1 MLLKYFYDNK
11 LAHASYLVGC
21 QATGEAAVVDPARDV
36 SQYIQAAEENGMK
49 IVAAIET
56 HIHADYVSG
65 IRELAHRKGAKLYVS
80 GEGGPDWSYPYVA
93 QYDHQILKHG
103 DTWKIGNIIFEAMHT
118 PGHTP
123 EHMSYMITD
132 SAGADKPMGV
142 FTGDFIFVGDVG
154 RPDLLEEAAGIK
166 DTKLEAAHQ
175 MYQSIQAFKEQPDYL
190 QIWPAHGAGSAC
202 GKSLGA
208 VPSSTLGYEKMFNW
222 AFSYDDESR
231 FIDILLSDQ
240 PAPPAYFAQMKRINR
255 EGPALMD
262 NLSDV
267 IHLDYKDFSTLL
279 SEKQWIVDTRSQ
291 EEYVKRHIVGTV
303 GIPQNDKFTSYSG
316 WVLPY
321 DKPVYLIVEQAKLD
335 EALYDLRYI
344 GIDSVAGYVAP
355 DIMEK
360 VATESQ
366 HVNLITPDEI
376 ADKVKNKQV
385 QIIDVRNDQ
394 EYDAGHIPAA
404 LNISLGELEAKY
416 NQIPESDQEK
426 LVVCRS
432 GGRSFVAATMLR
444 KHGFKNVMNL
454 AGGMQAW
461 SAKQLPVNTK
471 ADLHHAA

>member
-21 QATGEAAVVDPARDV
+21 QATGEAAVVDPGRDV
-36 SQYIQAAEENGMK
+36 SQYIHAAEENGMK

-65 IRELAHRKGAKLYVS
+65 IRELAHQTSAKLYVS
-80 GEGGPDWSYPYVA
+80 GEGGSDWSYQFVS
-93 QYDHQILKHG
+93 QYDHQELKHG

-154 RPDLLEEAAGIK
+154 RPDLLEVAAGIK
-166 DTKLEAAHQ
+166 DTKLEAARQ

-202 GKSLGA
+202 GKALGA

-222 AFSYDDESR
+222 AFSQDSESR
-231 FIDILLSDQ
+231 FIDMLLSDQ
-240 PAPPAYFAQMKRINR
+240 PAPPAYFAQMKRINKQ
-255 EGPALMD
+255 GPALLQ

-267 IHLDYKDFSTLL
+267 KHLDTESFKNLL
-279 SEKQWIVDTRSQ
+279 SGKQWIVDTRSQ
-291 EEYVKRHIVGTV
+291 EEYVNQHIVGTV

-321 DKPVYLIVEQAKLD
+321 DKPVYLIVQQEKLD
-335 EALYDLRYI
+335 EAMYDLRYI
-344 GIDSVAGYVAP
+344 GIDSVAGYVTP
-355 DIMEK
+355 DILEK
-360 VATESQ
+360 VETESQ

-376 ADKVKNKQV
+376 ADKVKNNQV
-385 QIIDVRNDQ
+385 KIIDVRNDQ
-394 EYDAGHIPAA
+394 EYDTGHIPAA
-404 LNISLGELEAKY
+404 LNISLDELASKY

-426 LVVCRS
+426 LLVCRS

-444 KHGFKNVMNL
+444 SYGFKNVMNL